1 MPTYPVESNNES
13 VPTSKRSALHNG
25 RRRYVLLLDDE
36 EEMRGD
42 VAAPSTT
49 ARGTCRFA
57 NPAPLGL
64 LGFGMTTI
72 LLNLHNVGL
81 YNLTTAV
88 VGMGVSFGGIAQFV
102 AGILEYFRGNTF
114 AYVASASYGAFW
126 ISLVCL
132 WMLDTN
138 KVTPSLSVFVTE
150 KASLGWY
157 LLVWGLFTFFMF
169 FSAIRTNLGITIVF
183 GSSALLFL
191 LLTIY
196 CFSGRPIVQRIA
208 GYEGIFCGA
217 SAIYVAIAEITN
229 EVYGRELLPLVPMER
244 LWGSQGEGGKMRD
257 EASV

>member
-13 VPTSKRSALHNG
+13 VPARKQSALHNG
-25 RRRYVLLLDDE
+25 QRRYVLLLDDE

-42 VAAPSTT
+42 VAAPSTA
-49 ARGTCRFA
+49 ARGRRRLA

-81 YNLTTAV
+81 YKLTTAV
-88 VGMGVSFGGIAQFV
+88 VGMGVSFGGIAQFI

-132 WMLDTN
+132 WMFDTN
-138 KVTPSLSVFVTE
+138 KVTPSLSVFVTDRI
-150 KASLGWY
+150 SLGCY
-157 LLVWGLFTFFMF
+157 LFVWGMFTFFMF
-169 FSAIRTNLGITIVF
+169 FSAMRTNLCITIVF

-191 LLTIY
+191 LMAIY
-196 CFSGRPIVQRIA
+196 CFSGAAVVQIIA

-217 SAIYVAIAEITN
+217 SAVYVAFAEITN
-229 EVYGRELLPLVPMER
+229 ETYGREVLPLFPMER
-244 LWGSQGEGGKMRD
+244 LWGRRGEGGRRRD